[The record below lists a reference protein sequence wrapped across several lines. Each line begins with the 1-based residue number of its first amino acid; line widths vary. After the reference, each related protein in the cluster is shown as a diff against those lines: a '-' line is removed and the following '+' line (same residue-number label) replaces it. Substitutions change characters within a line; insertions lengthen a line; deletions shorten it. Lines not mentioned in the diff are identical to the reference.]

1 MIQVLRWGK
10 IVYVKWKI
18 PTHTAKFRILAT
30 VGNNYYLQSEKK
42 RSKFQPFLISD

>member
-30 VGNNYYLQSEKK
+30 VGNNYIYRVKK
-42 RSKFQPFLISD
+42 KDQNSNLF